1 MDMYIFFDVEA
12 TSGNPKDGDI
22 VEIAMK
28 TDPKTCKQER
38 SFQSVK
44 SGITKKRLIDPN
56 INEFKVVYK
65 NMMKWLKNR
74 VQKAREWYK
83 KRDISKDVRPV
94 LCAHGGFKFDFEI
107 FIRNVE
113 RYVGYFYEMKYLH
126 LAFADTFLLC
136 QELQQKDL
144 PELQDTARLGMD
156 GLYSLFY
163 AGEKFPDRHR
173 AMGDVNAMSKILGDK
188 LWEHLPQLRILT
200 YKS

>member
-1 MDMYIFFDVEA
+1 
-12 TSGNPKDGDI
+12 
-22 VEIAMK
+22 
-28 TDPKTCKQER
+28 
-38 SFQSVK
+38 VK

-74 VQKAREWYK
+74 VQKACEWYK

-113 RYVGYFYEMKYLH
+113 RYVGRYVGHFYKMKYLH

-136 QELQQKDL
+136 QELQEDL

-163 AGEKFPDRHR
+163 PGEKFPDRHR
-173 AMGDVNAMSKILGDK
+173 AMGDVNAMLKIFGDK

-200 YKS
+200 YKSFDEHKDGVVGGDEFGGRDVGPNVKNAD

>member
-83 KRDISKDVRPV
+83 KVIYPRTFAQYCVRMEV
-94 LCAHGGFKFDFEI
+94 SSSILKFS
-107 FIRNVE
+107 
-113 RYVGYFYEMKYLH
+113 YAMWSGM
-126 LAFADTFLLC
+126 LA
-136 QELQQKDL
+136 
-144 PELQDTARLGMD
+144 
-156 GLYSLFY
+156 
-163 AGEKFPDRHR
+163 DRHR
-173 AMGDVNAMSKILGDK
+173 AMGDVNAMLKIFGDK

-200 YKS
+200 YKSFDEHKDGVVGGDEFG